1 MATRVVT
8 TKIAIDGEQEFKRQ
22 MGLVNGELK
31 TLKAEM
37 GLLDAEF
44 KGQANS
50 VDYLTEKDK
59 LLRREQEQQ
68 MEKVR
73 ALEEAVADATAAYGE
88 ADSRTDK
95 YRQQLVRAKTELA
108 NLSYEVNRN
117 ADLLE
122 EASNSAD
129 GCAHSIDGLG
139 REAKDAKKNVDGL
152 DDDLRDVADAADDL
166 DDAGGGSGLGNLVSS
181 LGSVKSVLAG
191 GAVVGAVKAVVG
203 AIDEVVESTA
213 EYRQIMGALEVSSAA
228 AGYSA
233 EETREAYLKLKG
245 VLADTQTAATAT
257 ANLQA
262 LGLAQGTLN
271 LLIDECIGAWAT
283 YGDSIP
289 IDGLSE
295 SINETIQAGKVT
307 GTFADV
313 LNWAGINEDDF
324 NESLAATADMA
335 DRATLVLETMAKNGL
350 AETGREYQKLN
361 EDLIAV
367 NQAQERFDEAM
378 AGLGERLAP
387 VAASFKAFS
396 TDVVSVLTD
405 IFDAAASVI
414 DKLKEIK
421 IDGNPQQ
428 YGSGTAEDHVRGG
441 QTGWSVLWPFSGS
454 HAGGL
459 DYVPYDGYL
468 AELHKGETVL
478 TASEAKT
485 LRSLLQS
492 PMSVRSGASAGD
504 VQNAVAEAVNALVSV
519 QGAQAPQSATITI
532 VTRDGIEI
540 ARAFVPDIRKA
551 MDETPEVSDG

>member
-95 YRQQLVRAKTELA
+95 YRQQLVRAKTALA

-166 DDAGGGSGLGNLVSS
+166 DDVGGGSGLGNLVSS

-245 VLADTQTAATAT
+245 VLGDTQTAATAT

-335 DRATLVLETMAKNGL
+335 DSATLVLETMAKNGL

-387 VAASFKAFS
+387 VAASFKEFS
-396 TDVVSVLTD
+396 ADVVSVLTD

-414 DKLKEIK
+414 DKLKAVK

-492 PMSVRSGASAGD
+492 PMSVRAGASAGD

>member
-8 TKIAIDGEQEFKRQ
+8 TQIRIDGEQEFKRQ

-73 ALEEAVADATAAYGE
+73 ALEAAVADATAAYGE

-122 EASNSAD
+122 EASDSAD

-166 DDAGGGSGLGNLVSS
+166 DDAGGGSGLSSLVSS

-233 EETREAYLKLKG
+233 EETREAYLKLQG
-245 VLADTQTAATAT
+245 VLGDTQTAATAT

-387 VAASFKAFS
+387 VAASFKEFS
-396 TDVVSVLTD
+396 ADVVSVLTD

-414 DKLKEIK
+414 DKLNEIK

-492 PMSVRSGASAGD
+492 PMSVRAGASAGD
-504 VQNAVAEAVNALVSV
+504 VQSAVAEAVNALVSV